1 MRQCKLCRTFGLL
14 LLVIGVAS
22 SGKVSAQQLTLS
34 ELQQRAVANRQL
46 VEKFKVNYQ
55 QGELDTQIR
64 RGAFLPALDMV
75 YIANQL
81 GEDSTFEDKQNS
93 RLTGVLSYNLFA
105 GFKDKYSLQVAE
117 HLQASKQFE
126 LDTVIDD
133 LNLVVALRYLDAY
146 RRQENE
152 KTAEEQLKLL
162 QKRYQ
167 DAEKRHSVGIIRKND
182 LLRLKVEMDNTQQR
196 LTEAQADY
204 AKSINQLAFT
214 TNSAIESEALE
225 FDEFKEIPEVFDL
238 GYYYPVMLKNR
249 SEIKTLEALV
259 LANEN
264 NAKALKAAYWPF
276 IDIGAGYTRFG
287 DNFVLGDR
295 VRDQDESRVT
305 LEARINLFD
314 GMQKGKRVA
323 RARLETL
330 KTEYDLGELKQELST
345 ALKNILIDYEVGKKN
360 LEVAESAIFQAKE
373 NLRVS
378 DIAYKEGIET
388 STELL
393 ESIFFY
399 SRAQLNQIVARI
411 DLFLNYYRL
420 QRMIGEM

>member
-64 RGAFLPALDMV
+64 RGAFLPVLDMV

-105 GFKDKYSLQVAE
+105 GFKDKYNLQVAE

>member
-64 RGAFLPALDMV
+64 RGAFLPVLDMV

-105 GFKDKYSLQVAE
+105 GFKDKYNLQVAE

-238 GYYYPVMLKNR
+238 GYYYPVMLENR

>member
-1 MRQCKLCRTFGLL
+1 MRQCNLCRTFGLL

-64 RGAFLPALDMV
+64 RGAFLPVLDMV

-105 GFKDKYSLQVAE
+105 GFKDKYNLQVAE

>member
-105 GFKDKYSLQVAE
+105 GFKDKYNLQVAE

>member
-1 MRQCKLCRTFGLL
+1 MRQCNLCRTFGLL

-105 GFKDKYSLQVAE
+105 GFKDKYNLQVAE

>member
-22 SGKVSAQQLTLS
+22 SGKVSAQELTLS